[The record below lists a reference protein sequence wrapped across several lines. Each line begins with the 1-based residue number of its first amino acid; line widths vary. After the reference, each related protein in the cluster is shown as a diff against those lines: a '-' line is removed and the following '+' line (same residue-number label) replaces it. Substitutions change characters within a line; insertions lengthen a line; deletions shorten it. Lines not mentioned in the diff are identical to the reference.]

1 MIAQKWQ
8 YHLFVCV
15 WIAEKNNNK
24 YLEAMK
30 ETLKY
35 LIGIDIEIGIDIN
48 IDDDIDTLTCLILA
62 DLI

>member
-1 MIAQKWQ
+1 M
-8 YHLFVCV
+8 CV

-30 ETLKY
+30 ETL
-35 LIGIDIEIGIDIN
+35 IGIDIEIGIDIN
-48 IDDDIDTLTCLILA
+48 IEDDIDTLTCLILA